1 MTSTGTAGA
10 TCGAASSGYPN
21 TGTAGATCGAAS
33 SGYPNTG
40 TAGATR
46 APRGIA
52 LIITMFVLFFLTA
65 LAVSY
70 SFSIQVEMMLA
81 RNVLNDV
88 QAHYCAKAG
97 IYRALAELKE
107 QQRSG
112 SFGYPNPT
120 IPEDAELIE
129 RYQEIFNN
137 VPIGDG
143 VYTVKFKD
151 NFGQTGLGPMD
162 EDSLINLNRLA
173 QKGDRKTL
181 ERLLQIGTDN
191 QTAIEIITDCLI
203 DYCDSDNMRQPNGAE
218 DEDYESF
225 TPPLT
230 LRNGPLRDVNDIYNV
245 INVLRAKYAGEVDDT
260 FWFGED
266 LNENGVLDPNEDD
279 GNRALPLDDADG
291 VLDRGIRQ
299 FITVDS
305 DSDSVNP
312 NTAAPEVLQIMM
324 PEQYEELLQQRA
336 SQRVAG
342 NSSTFRIRSYGKVNG
357 YVHVIEW
364 VVRLGGRDGYP
375 SILRMYSL

>member
-1 MTSTGTAGA
+1 MSTTPILLASAGA
-10 TCGAASSGYPN
+10 TR
-21 TGTAGATCGAAS
+21 
-33 SGYPNTG
+33 
-40 TAGATR
+40 ATR

-112 SFGYPNPT
+112 AFGYPNPT
-120 IPEDAELIE
+120 VPEDAELIE
-129 RYQEIFNN
+129 RYQEIFNR
-137 VPIGDG
+137 VPIVAGETTVG
-143 VYTVKFKD
+143 EYTVKFKD

-162 EDSLINLNRLA
+162 EDSLINLSRLA

-181 ERLLQIGTDN
+181 ERLLQVGTDN
-191 QTAIEIITDCLI
+191 KCAIEIITDCLI
-203 DYCDSDNMRQPNGAE
+203 DYCDGDNMRQPNGAE
-218 DEDYESF
+218 DEDYESLD
-225 TPPLT
+225 PPLT
-230 LRNGPLRDVNDIYNV
+230 LRNGPMRDVNDIYNV
-245 INVLRAKYAGEVDDT
+245 LNVLHSKYAGEVDDT

-266 LNENGVLDPNEDD
+266 LNQNGVLDPNEDD
-279 GNRALPLDDADG
+279 GNRTMPLDDADG
-291 VLDRGIRQ
+291 VLDRGMRDYV
-299 FITVDS
+299 TVDS

-312 NTAAPEVLQIMM
+312 NTASPEILQIMM

-336 SQRVAG
+336 HQRVAG
-342 NSSTFRIRSYGKVNG
+342 NSSTFRIRSYGKANG
-357 YVHVIEW
+357 YVHVMEW

>member
-1 MTSTGTAGA
+1 MQSYSPTAQGRGGLGA
-10 TCGAASSGYPN
+10 TGSLRPRRR
-21 TGTAGATCGAAS
+21 
-33 SGYPNTG
+33 
-40 TAGATR
+40 R

-97 IYRALAELKE
+97 IYRALAELKQ

-112 SFGYPNPT
+112 AFGYPNPA

-129 RYQEIFNN
+129 RYQEIFNK
-137 VPIGDG
+137 VPLVVGENTVG
-143 VYTVKFKD
+143 EYTVKFKD

-181 ERLLQIGTDN
+181 ERLLQTGTDN
-191 QTAIEIITDCLI
+191 KTAIEIITDCLI

-218 DEDYESF
+218 DEDYESLD
-225 TPPLT
+225 PPLT
-230 LRNGPLRDVNDIYNV
+230 LRNGPMRDINDIYNI
-245 INVLRAKYAGEVDDT
+245 INVLRTKYAGEVDDT

-279 GNRALPLDDADG
+279 GNRTPPLDDTDG
-291 VLDRGIRQ
+291 VLDRGMRQ
-299 FITVDS
+299 FVTVDS

-312 NTAAPEVLQIMM
+312 NTASPEVLQIMM
-324 PEQYEELLQQRA
+324 PEQYEELLRQRA
-336 SQRVAG
+336 TQRVAG
-342 NSSTFRIRSYGKVNG
+342 NSSTFRIRSYGTANG

>member
-1 MTSTGTAGA
+1 MTHAQCRPRGR
-10 TCGAASSGYPN
+10 
-21 TGTAGATCGAAS
+21 
-33 SGYPNTG
+33 
-40 TAGATR
+40 R

-52 LIITMFVLFFLTA
+52 LIVCMFVLFFLTA

-70 SFSIQVEMMLA
+70 TFSIQVETMLA

-88 QAHYCAKAG
+88 QAYYCAKAG

-120 IPEDAELIE
+120 IDEDAELLE
-129 RYQEIFNN
+129 RYQEIFVNA
-137 VPIGDG
+137 PIGPG
-143 VYTVKFKD
+143 EYTVKFKD

-162 EDSLINLNRLA
+162 ENSLININRLA

-181 ERLLQIGTDN
+181 ERLLQVATDN
-191 QTAIEIITDCLI
+191 AGAIEIITDCLI
-203 DYCDSDNMRQPNGAE
+203 DYCDGDTMRQPNGAE
-218 DEDYESF
+218 DEDYEQF
-225 TPPLT
+225 DPPLT
-230 LRNGPLRDVNDIYNV
+230 LRNGAMRDTDDIYNI
-245 INVLRAKYAGEVDDT
+245 INVMRMKYPGEVDDT

-266 LNENGVLDPNEDD
+266 MNENGALDPNEDD
-279 GNRALPLDDADG
+279 GNETPPLDDADG

-299 FITVDS
+299 FVTVDS
-305 DSDSVNP
+305 DSDTVNP

-324 PEQYEELLQQRA
+324 PEQCEEILQQRTT
-336 SQRVAG
+336 QRVAG
-342 NSSTFRIRSYGKVNG
+342 NSSTFRIRSYGKVNE

-364 VVRLGGRDGYP
+364 VVRLGGRNGYP